1 MPSGRKA
8 VFRFFF
14 PPAHAAAKAK
24 EINTALSR
32 PRNARICYNGCIK
45 TGRFVMATAYL
56 HKGKKNAFTG
66 ATLGFFLSDIDRVE
80 AKTPRAAW

>member
-1 MPSGRKA
+1 
-8 VFRFFF
+8 
-14 PPAHAAAKAK
+14 
-24 EINTALSR
+24 
-32 PRNARICYNGCIK
+32 
-45 TGRFVMATAYL
+45 MATAYL